1 MTVPFPLTTYTA
13 RLNAVAALLAEQHID
28 AAVLTPG
35 ADLRFLLASDIDT
48 HERFSALVITPTTRR
63 IVVPAVDA
71 AALRTGVAGAV
82 GVEVVPWND
91 GDDALALAVGD
102 LADSAAT
109 ATVAVS
115 GEMPANHLLNLQARG
130 LTTVNATA
138 VLRDVFMVKDEA
150 EIAELRRAGT
160 AIDEVHR
167 QVPGLLRAGRTERE
181 VAEDL
186 EKLILAE
193 HVTVDF
199 IIVGSGPHGGDPHHD
214 FSDRVIGDGEIVV
227 IDIGGTLD
235 TGYHSDCTRT
245 YIVGPVGSAR
255 PDQTEAYRVLHDAQQ
270 AGLNA
275 AKPGVT
281 AHELDKVVRDV
292 IDAAGYSGF
301 YTHRTGHGIGLS
313 GHEEPFIIAGNDL
326 PLVEGMAFSI
336 EPGIYIP
343 GDWGARIEDI
353 VVMTTD
359 GCEPVNLTTHDLVPT
374 GATAEDRGVNA

>member
-13 RLNAVAALLAEQHID
+13 RLDAVAALLGQQHID

-71 AALRTGVAGAV
+71 GALRTGVAGAA
-82 GVEVVPWND
+82 GVEIVPWTD
-91 GDDALALAVGD
+91 GQDALALAVGVLGSD
-102 LADSAAT
+102 

-130 LTTVNATA
+130 LSTVNATA
-138 VLRDVFMVKDEA
+138 VLRDVFMVKDTE
-150 EIAELRRAGT
+150 EIAELRRAGA

-186 EKLILAE
+186 ERLILAE
-193 HVTVDF
+193 HVVVDF
-199 IIVGSGPHGGDPHHD
+199 IIVGSGPHGADPHHD
-214 FSDRVIGDGEIVV
+214 VSDRVIEDGDIVV

-235 TGYHSDCTRT
+235 SGYHSDCTRT
-245 YIVGPVGSAR
+245 YIVGPVDAAR
-255 PDQTEAYRVLHDAQQ
+255 DDRAEAYRVLHEAQQ
-270 AGLNA
+270 AGLDA
-275 AKPGVT
+275 AKPGIT
-281 AHELDKVVRDV
+281 AGGLDKVVRDV
-292 IDAAGYSGF
+292 IDAAGYGRF

-326 PLVEGMAFSI
+326 PLAEGMAFSI

-353 VVMTTD
+353 VVMTAD
-359 GCEPVNLTTHDLVPT
+359 GCEPVNLTPHDLVPAGAAEYR
-374 GATAEDRGVNA
+374 GATA

>member
-1 MTVPFPLTTYTA
+1 MTVPFPLTTYSA
-13 RLNAVAALLAEQHID
+13 RLDAVAALLGQQHID

-71 AALRTGVAGAV
+71 GALRTGVAGAA
-82 GVEVVPWND
+82 GVEIVPWTD
-91 GDDALALAVGD
+91 GQDALALAVGD
-102 LADSAAT
+102 FGSD

-130 LTTVNATA
+130 LSTVNATA
-138 VLRDVFMVKDEA
+138 VLRDVFMVKDTE
-150 EIAELRRAGT
+150 ETAELRRAGA

-186 EKLILAE
+186 ERLILAE
-193 HVTVDF
+193 HVVVDF
-199 IIVGSGPHGGDPHHD
+199 IIVGSGPHGADPHHD
-214 FSDRVIGDGEIVV
+214 VSDRVIEDGDIVV

-235 TGYHSDCTRT
+235 SGYHSDCTRT
-245 YIVGPVGSAR
+245 YIVGPVDAAR
-255 PDQTEAYRVLHDAQQ
+255 DDRAEAYRVLHEAQQ
-270 AGLNA
+270 AGLDA
-275 AKPGVT
+275 AKPGIT
-281 AHELDKVVRDV
+281 AGGLDKVVRDV
-292 IDAAGYSGF
+292 IDAAGYGRF

-326 PLVEGMAFSI
+326 PLAEGMAFSI

-353 VVMTTD
+353 VVMTAD
-359 GCEPVNLTTHDLVPT
+359 GCEPVNLTTHDLAPAGAAEYR
-374 GATAEDRGVNA
+374 GATA

>member
-13 RLNAVAALLAEQHID
+13 RLDAVAALLGQQHID

-35 ADLRFLLASDIDT
+35 TDLRFLLASDIDT

-71 AALRTGVAGAV
+71 GALRTGVAGAA
-82 GVEVVPWND
+82 GVEIVPWTD
-91 GDDALALAVGD
+91 GQDALALAVGD
-102 LADSAAT
+102 FGSD

-130 LTTVNATA
+130 LSTVNATA
-138 VLRDVFMVKDEA
+138 VLRDVFMVKDRE
-150 EIAELRRAGT
+150 EIAELRRAGA

-186 EKLILAE
+186 ERLILAE
-193 HVTVDF
+193 HVVVDF
-199 IIVGSGPHGGDPHHD
+199 IIVGSGPHGADPHHD
-214 FSDRVIGDGEIVV
+214 VSDRVIEDGDIVV

-235 TGYHSDCTRT
+235 SGYHSDCTRT
-245 YIVGPVGSAR
+245 YIVGPVDAAR
-255 PDQTEAYRVLHDAQQ
+255 DDRAEAYRVLHEAQQ
-270 AGLNA
+270 SGLDA
-275 AKPGVT
+275 AKPGIT
-281 AHELDKVVRDV
+281 AGELDKVVRDV
-292 IDAAGYSGF
+292 IDAAGYGRF

-326 PLVEGMAFSI
+326 PLAEGMAFSI

-353 VVMTTD
+353 VVMTAD
-359 GCEPVNLTTHDLVPT
+359 GCEPVNLTTHDLVPAGAAEYR
-374 GATAEDRGVNA
+374 GATA

>member
-13 RLNAVAALLAEQHID
+13 RLDTVAALLGQQHID

-71 AALRTGVAGAV
+71 AALRTGVAGAS
-82 GVEVVPWND
+82 GVEVVPWTD
-91 GDDALALAVGD
+91 GEDALALAVGD
-102 LADSAAT
+102 LGSD

-130 LTTVNATA
+130 LSTVNATA
-138 VLRDVFMVKDEA
+138 VLRDVFMVKDTE

-167 QVPGLLRAGRTERE
+167 QVPGLLRAGRTERG

-193 HVTVDF
+193 HVVVDF
-199 IIVGSGPHGGDPHHD
+199 IIVGSGPHGADPHHD
-214 FSDRVIGDGEIVV
+214 FSDRVIEDGDIVV

-235 TGYHSDCTRT
+235 SGYHSDCTRT
-245 YIVGPVGSAR
+245 YIVGPVDAAR
-255 PDQTEAYRVLHDAQQ
+255 DDRAEAYRVLHEAQQ
-270 AGLNA
+270 AGLDA
-275 AKPGVT
+275 AKPGIT
-281 AHELDKVVRDV
+281 AGELDKVVRDV
-292 IDAAGYSGF
+292 IDAAGYGRF

-326 PLVEGMAFSI
+326 PLTEGMAFSI
-336 EPGIYIP
+336 EPGIYVP

-353 VVMTTD
+353 VVMTAD
-359 GCEPVNLTTHDLVPT
+359 GCEPVNLTTHDLVPA
-374 GATAEDRGVNA
+374 GAAEDRGVTA